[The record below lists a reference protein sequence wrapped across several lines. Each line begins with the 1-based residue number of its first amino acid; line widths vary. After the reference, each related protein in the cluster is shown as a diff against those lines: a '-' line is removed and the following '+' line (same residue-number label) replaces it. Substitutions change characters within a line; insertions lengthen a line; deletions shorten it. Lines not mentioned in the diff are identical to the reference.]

1 MSELVIEHRPAGK
14 NGTLAIAVKLD
25 GETVHADKLDIHR
38 ASSRERLAK
47 AIAEACP
54 DLAVADVQAELL
66 RIAADVGKPDRVT
79 GDEVDVSRIVRPELF
94 HRADVSG
101 ISIPVVGMTETGP
114 VGRWAVYLRW
124 ADGKRERRD
133 LLQSIDLPDGGRL
146 WLNPQPAPPG
156 LTQAAGWSAES
167 RRAWLKGEPCP
178 GPAEV
183 FKSLCAVT
191 AYYLDFTPDT
201 AAGTAALLAL
211 WSILSYCYP
220 PWPAVPYL
228 SIGGPLGSGKSRVF
242 EVLARLVFRPMPSA
256 NVTAPTLFRTLHET
270 GGVLLLDEAER
281 LRDGTPDAGEIRSI
295 LLSGYK
301 AGCPARRLEPCGD
314 GRFKTQVFDV
324 FGPKAI
330 AGIASLPPPLASRCI
345 RLVMFRAAPDSPKPR
360 RSIDEDPDR
369 WQRLRD
375 DLHMMA
381 LEHGPTWLELANRR
395 DVCPSMSGRDFEL
408 SQPILAIAGWLEE
421 RGAVGLLSM
430 MQAYAQQTIDLNRED
445 QVPDVDE
452 LLLRLLAD
460 SVMGGF
466 NDGLT
471 PAELLRRANEREPS
485 VFGKWSTRGIATTL
499 RRYGIQAR
507 QSHGT
512 RTYRDVSPFHLV
524 EIERRYGL
532 DLGLPEGT
540 RQMGKER

>member
-1 MSELVIEHRPAGK
+1 VIEHRPAGK

-25 GETVHADKLDIHR
+25 GQTVHADKLDIHR
-38 ASSRERLAK
+38 ASARERLTK
-47 AIAEACP
+47 AITEACP
-54 DLAVADVQAELL
+54 ALAEGDVKAELL
-66 RIAADVGKPDRVT
+66 RIAADVSKPDRVA

-101 ISIPVVGMTETGP
+101 ISIPVVAMTETGP

-124 ADGKRERRD
+124 QDGLRERRD
-133 LLQSIDLPDGGRL
+133 LAPCIDLPDGGRL
-146 WLNPQPAPPG
+146 WLNPRPAPPG

-167 RRAWLKGEPCP
+167 RQSWLDGEPCP
-178 GPAEV
+178 EPVEV

-191 AYYLDFTPDT
+191 AYYLDFSADT
-201 AAGTAALLAL
+201 AAQTTALLSL
-211 WSILSYCYP
+211 WAMLSYCYP
-220 PWPAVPYL
+220 AWAAVPYL
-228 SIGGPLGSGKSRVF
+228 SVGGTLASGKSRVF

-256 NVTAPTLFRTLHET
+256 NCTAPTLFRSLHES

-281 LRDGTPDAGEIRSI
+281 LRDGTPDAGDIRSI

-301 AGCPARRLEPCGD
+301 AGSPARRLEPCGD
-314 GRFKTQVFDV
+314 GRFKTLSFDV
-324 FGPKAI
+324 YGPKAI
-330 AGIASLPPPLASRCI
+330 AGIASLPEALASRCI
-345 RLVMFRAAPDSPKPR
+345 RVTMFRAAPDSPKPR
-360 RSIDEDPDR
+360 RQIDEDPDR
-369 WQRLRD
+369 WQQLRD
-375 DLHMMA
+375 DLHVMA
-381 LEHGPTWLELANRR
+381 LEHGPTWFQLASHR
-395 DVCPSMSGRDFEL
+395 DVCPSMDGRSFEL
-408 SQPILAIAGWLEE
+408 WQPVLAIAGWLEE
-421 RGAVGLLSM
+421 RGAAGLLEM
-430 MQAYAQQTIDLNRED
+430 MQAYAQETIDLNRDD

-485 VFGKWSTRGIATTL
+485 IFAKWSTRGIASTL
-499 RRYGIQAR
+499 KRYGIQAR

-512 RTYRDVSPFHLV
+512 RTYRDVSPFHLA

-540 RQMGKER
+540 RQMGKQR